1 MDDAGR
7 AAEIVKQ
14 IMSYFLRNP
23 TATDS
28 LEGIA
33 HWRLLEEAIHRNVF
47 ATEEALQWLVK
58 EGYLLEIDRPRSR
71 RLFRLNPARQKDAE
85 SLVDAQ
91 GEGGPPKDC

>member
-1 MDDAGR
+1 M
-7 AAEIVKQ
+7 VKQ

-33 HWRLLEEAIHRNVF
+33 HWRLLEEAVHRNVV
-47 ATEEALQWLVK
+47 ATEKALQWLVK
-58 EGYLLEIDRPRSR
+58 EGYLLEIERPRSR
-71 RLFRLNPARQKDAE
+71 TLYRLNPARQKEAE

-91 GEGGPPKDC
+91 GDGGGPPPKDC

>member
-58 EGYLLEIDRPRSR
+58 EGYLLKIDRPRSR

-91 GEGGPPKDC
+91 SEGGPPKDC